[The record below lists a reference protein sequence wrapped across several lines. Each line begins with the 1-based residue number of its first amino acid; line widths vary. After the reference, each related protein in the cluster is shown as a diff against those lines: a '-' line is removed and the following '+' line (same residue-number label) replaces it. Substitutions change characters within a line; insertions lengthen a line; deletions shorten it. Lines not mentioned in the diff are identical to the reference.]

1 MERSLYNGF
10 LSGVSLDGAS
20 FFYENPLASA
30 GRRHRQEW
38 FECPCCPPNV
48 ARLLA
53 SLGEYFYSTR
63 QRDVWVHLYAG
74 SETNLKVAGRPVC
87 LRQVTRYPWEGKVHF
102 QVGVDSPQTFTLH
115 LRVPAWCE
123 EWSLSVNGAKVELR
137 PGENGYLPVQREWQ
151 PGDAVEYE
159 MHMPIQAMWANPA
172 VRQLE
177 GRIALQRGPLVYCLE
192 GADHGGVI
200 LDRLTVRPD
209 DILSGKF
216 SADYQ
221 TELLGGV
228 TTLHGFGSILEAEG
242 WERAL
247 YRGRPPASRQVEITA
262 IPYYAWDNR
271 EPGEMR
277 VWLRTGGR

>member
-1 MERSLYNGF
+1 MLLELNSP
-10 LSGVSLDGAS
+10 VDGAK

-30 GRRHRQEW
+30 GQHHRQEW

-53 SLGEYFYSTR
+53 SLGGYLYSTG
-63 QRDVWVHLYAG
+63 QSDIWVHLYTG
-74 SETNLKVAGRPVC
+74 SEVNLRVDGRPVT
-87 LRQVTRYPWEGKVHF
+87 LRQVTRYPWEGKVRF
-102 QVGVDSPQTFTLH
+102 EVGVQTPQTFTLH

-123 EWSLSVNGAKVELR
+123 EWSLRVNGTKIKLQ
-137 PGENGYLPVQREWQ
+137 PKENGYLSVQREWQ
-151 PGDAVEYE
+151 PGDVVEYE
-159 MHMPIQAMWANPA
+159 MHTLIQAVWANPA

-200 LDRLTVRPD
+200 LDRLAVRPD
-209 DILSGKF
+209 DVLSGKF

-221 TELLGGV
+221 AELLGGV
-228 TTLHGFGSILEAEG
+228 TTLRGPGSILEAEG
-242 WERAL
+242 WGETL
-247 YRGRPPASRQVEITA
+247 YRSRPPASRQVEITA
-262 IPYYAWDNR
+262 VPYFAWDNR

-277 VWLRTGGR
+277 VWLRTDGR